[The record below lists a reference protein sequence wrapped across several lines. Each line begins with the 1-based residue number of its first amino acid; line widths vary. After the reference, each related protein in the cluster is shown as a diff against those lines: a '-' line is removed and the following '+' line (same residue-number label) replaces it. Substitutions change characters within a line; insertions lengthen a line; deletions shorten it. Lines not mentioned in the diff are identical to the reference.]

1 MGLLISD
8 IHFSELE
15 TLDKLNIGEQKI
27 LAFVCHLAMVE
38 EQEDLYI
45 DTITRITHLGYY
57 LVVEWLLLYSF
68 FLP

>member
-27 LAFVCHLAMVE
+27 LAYVCHLAMVE